1 MEFFD
6 IELSAIA
13 VNLRD
18 AREKCGKTVKS
29 CAIALG
35 VTSARYKKY
44 ESGDLFPSLPE
55 LETLSYTLQ
64 IPLAALLST
73 QEDSGSLRATI
84 PEGDS
89 LVHLLKIRNS
99 VIGTLLQIE
108 REKSKVALKTL
119 AERCAVP
126 VSRLKR
132 WESGQIGIP
141 LDELISLTHELG
153 IDLNTFSDMNSPVGS
168 WQEQQQQI
176 SAFLKLP
183 QDLQAF
189 ICDPANAPYLS
200 LANKMKEL
208 QPSDLENVSQAL
220 QLLVTKITDGA
231 QSSGCTSQAE

>member
-13 VNLRD
+13 VNLRS

-29 CAIALG
+29 CAAVLG
-35 VTSARYKKY
+35 ITNARYKKY

-64 IPLAALLST
+64 MPLAALLST
-73 QEDSGSLRATI
+73 QEDRQSSRAAI
-84 PEGDS
+84 PEEDN

-108 REKSKVALKTL
+108 REKSKLSFKTL
-119 AERCAVP
+119 ATRCAIP

-132 WESGQIGIP
+132 WESGQNSIP
-141 LDELISLTHELG
+141 LDDLISLTRELG
-153 IDLNTFSDMNSPVGS
+153 IDLHTFSDVNSPVGS
-168 WQEQQQQI
+168 WQKQQQQI
-176 SAFLKLP
+176 NAFLELP
-183 QDLQAF
+183 QDLQTF
-189 ICDPANAPYLS
+189 ICDPANIPYLS

-208 QPSDLENVSQAL
+208 QPSDLKNVSQAL
-220 QLLVTKITDGA
+220 QLLVTNITDDT
-231 QSSGCTSQAE
+231 QPSGSTSQAK